1 MPSKTVNGTREQYF
15 RAVED
20 RVAELEGILVREGI
34 GDEGMVN
41 WKKLQKEL
49 GSVGNANANG
59 SGSGSGGDDA
69 GSGSPPKNPVIIAA
83 GSENGIED
91 WGLNSSTT
99 PTPTNALAVRRHTK
113 RPSTSFDVGDHA
125 ESRTDLY
132 DFGGVDSVVE
142 ILRDLSLEAS
152 GGYIGASSHITM
164 GRMIGSIV
172 KAKESFTA
180 TNGRGI
186 EEHLSPKSVCT
197 VASPPDGIL
206 EARHVPADIAER
218 LLKGYLKHIS
228 TRWPVLRTP
237 YVRRLHAERLNLID
251 PYSTALLHLV
261 YAIGGRFLETT
272 GETGNFFPEEHHAA
286 ALRHLDEIL
295 QYHDIRSVE
304 VLLLLSIYSLRAPRG
319 PGAWTYV
326 GLAMRQCIDMGFH
339 RRTPRKI
346 RSLMESEMRKR
357 VFWSCYCLDRQV
369 SIILGRPFAISD
381 RDIDVELPLDVD
393 EAVEDPVLLEQAHRA
408 AKIQGDQ
415 PPSKSSSMSCFIHIC
430 RLRIIESNIQQ
441 AIYRVDQ
448 PTGATEAEVER
459 FVVQLEQW
467 KANMPRDA
475 RNPDTTSNVELD
487 SMSMDGYDYYMVYYY
502 KCMRFLL
509 HPHLSRQQTNT
520 QFLRKCADACGGVCQ
535 TYKKLHQNVSVG
547 FSLMALHSVFLAG
560 LTLIYCAWISPREV
574 FSITASND
582 MTACSIVLYIITE
595 RWPGA
600 KKYRDVFETIK
611 QNVLDSIEEG
621 KYAPRRAIKKLRP
634 TLRQTLRTMDK
645 NEEGQE
651 EFEAMVADMAGAE
664 TEASSEGSLSLSTT
678 PNTERYDSH
687 DFGNGIMEGGQ
698 FTFGPPLDNL
708 PLDCHGGQYGMDV
721 QDWMLHDALDLS
733 GFEIDGFQAEAGHF

>member
-1 MPSKTVNGTREQYF
+1 MRTQDSANSTAATDKPKPVK
-15 RAVED
+15 RA
-20 RVAELEGILVREGI
+20 RVAVACQRNEGLVH
-34 GDEGMVN
+34 

-49 GSVGNANANG
+49 GSAGNANANG
-59 SGSGSGGDDA
+59 SGSGGGGGGDEA
-69 GSGSPPKNPVIIAA
+69 GSDSPPKNSMTVAF
-83 GSENGIED
+83 SSVNGIGD
-91 WGLNSSTT
+91 WWSSSSTA
-99 PTPTNALAVRRHTK
+99 PTPTNAVAVRRHTK
-113 RPSTSFDVGDHA
+113 RPSVSFDVGDYA
-125 ESRTDLY
+125 ESRTDLN
-132 DFGGVDSVVE
+132 DFGGVESVVE
-142 ILRDLSLEAS
+142 ILRDLSLEAG

-172 KAKESFTA
+172 KAKETFTA

-197 VASPPDGIL
+197 AASPPDGIL

-218 LLKGYLKHIS
+218 LFKGYLKHIS

-237 YVRRLHAERLNLID
+237 YVRRLHAERLNLVD

-272 GETGNFFPEEHHAA
+272 GEAGNFFPEEHHAA

-295 QYHDIRSVE
+295 QYHEIRSVE
-304 VLLLLSIYSLRAPRG
+304 VLLLFSIYSLRAPRG

-339 RRTPRKI
+339 RRTPRK
-346 RSLMESEMRKR
+346 RRPLMETEMRKR
-357 VFWSCYCLDRQV
+357 
-369 SIILGRPFAISD
+369 
-381 RDIDVELPLDVD
+381 LPLDVD
-393 EAVEDPVLLEQAHRA
+393 EAVEDPALLKQAHRA
-408 AKIQGDQ
+408 AKIHGDQ
-415 PPSKSSSMSCFIHIC
+415 PPAKSSSMSCFIHIC

-448 PTGATEAEVER
+448 PTSVTEPEAER
-459 FVVQLEQW
+459 FVLQLEQW

-475 RNPDTTSNVELD
+475 RNPDTPSNVELD
-487 SMSMDGYDYYMVYYY
+487 SMSMDGYDYHVYRWCTTTNACASSSIPASPGN
-502 KCMRFLL
+502 KQTPSSSANAPKPAAACAR
-509 HPHLSRQQTNT
+509 PTKSCIRTSRPASTSWRCT
-520 QFLRKCADACGGVCQ
+520 
-535 TYKKLHQNVSVG
+535 
-547 FSLMALHSVFLAG
+547 VFLAG

-574 FSITASND
+574 FG
-582 MTACSIVLYIITE
+582 IVLYIITE

-611 QNVLDSIEEG
+611 QNALDSIEEG

-634 TLRQTLRTMDK
+634 TLRQTLRTIDK

-664 TEASSEGSLSLSTT
+664 TEASGEGSLSLGTS
-678 PNTERYDSH
+678 PNTERHDSH
-687 DFGNGIMEGGQ
+687 DFGNGDMEGGQ

-708 PLDCHGGQYGMDV
+708 PLDYHGGQLMQGISDDGEVVESGMTSALPARRCILWWLARNDRYLALV
-721 QDWMLHDALDLS
+721 LSCVPAWMN
-733 GFEIDGFQAEAGHF
+733 